1 MEVLITVAIIFFFLL
16 ALAFGWLAL
25 RFREISPQMTTLQT
39 ELENTR
45 GELTLTRAQNKC
57 LQEALAKTITSQ
69 EELQKVLQACTL
81 AHEQ

>member
-1 MEVLITVAIIFFFLL
+1 
-16 ALAFGWLAL
+16 
-25 RFREISPQMTTLQT
+25 MTTLQT

-45 GELTLTRAQNKC
+45 GELALTRAQNKC